1 MPVYK
6 TSPGEL
12 TWLVS
17 RTCDSG
23 ACVIAARQ
31 GDSVVLGNSSQPGG
45 PVSVY
50 TRAEFRE
57 FLAGA
62 KLGDFDELA

>member
-1 MPVYK
+1 MV
-6 TSPGEL
+6 
-12 TWLVS
+12 
-17 RTCDSG
+17 
-23 ACVIAARQ
+23 ARQ
-31 GDSVVLGNSSQPGG
+31 GDSVMFGNTARPDG

-62 KLGDFDELA
+62 KRGEFDDLA